1 MAVLSASTNRWTD
14 RSLKMLFRLWFV
26 MSALLFAGAPELPAQ
41 TEISREYQVKAVFL
55 FNFAQFVKWPASAFS
70 GAEAPLTIGVL
81 GDDPFDAFLDK
92 TVQGEKVNGHPLVIR
107 RYRNIEDV
115 KNCQVLFISRSE
127 NKRMERI
134 LAGLKGR
141 NILTVGDMEGFVK
154 NGGVIRFVTE
164 ENKIHFRINLEVAKG
179 AKLTISS
186 KMLRLA
192 EIVEPGKD

>member
-1 MAVLSASTNRWTD
+1 MAVLSASMNRWAD

-41 TEISREYQVKAVFL
+41 TEISMEYQVKAVFL

-70 GAEAPLTIGVL
+70 GVEAPLTIGVL

-107 RYRNIEDV
+107 RYRNIENV

-127 NKRMERI
+127 NKRMEQI
-134 LAGLKGR
+134 LADLKGR

-164 ENKIHFRINLEVAKG
+164 ENKIHFRINLEAAKS

-186 KMLRLA
+186 KLLRLA